1 MHTIRFLLIFG
12 LISVIF
18 ADELEV
24 IVFDY
29 QQEKPKTSLKFERHF
44 IPQQNNHFEL
54 EAEESESLFSFPD
67 LFEQEYS
74 DLQDDTTTYPMPS
87 LNELATIADTLAEQ
101 YSILMA
107 KRFHLPQSPS
117 PFSFHIGPLTG
128 SVTLKSS
135 SFIDAHIQ
143 LRYQDETND
152 LYIDQERRMKP
163 NQINYID
170 HNNIGVFMLYTPIKE
185 EKNNG

>member
-1 MHTIRFLLIFG
+1 
-12 LISVIF
+12 
-18 ADELEV
+18 
-24 IVFDY
+24 
-29 QQEKPKTSLKFERHF
+29 
-44 IPQQNNHFEL
+44 
-54 EAEESESLFSFPD
+54 
-67 LFEQEYS
+67 
-74 DLQDDTTTYPMPS
+74 
-87 LNELATIADTLAEQ
+87 
-101 YSILMA
+101 MA